1 MSSATHTMQ
10 LARTGKHFFWNYG
23 PLVFSVFYFFP
34 MIRNYDTYSV
44 SEVVIQFLAYV
55 GFIFCYHKA
64 SIKPAK
70 DATNFI
76 ALMMLICILM
86 TQETSGTSTLF
97 GYVGYFIGFC
107 FLGTVRWLMLAV
119 LMCAITLVATLHISP
134 NYWPY
139 FIGPAAVISLG
150 LFGFGV
156 VEYKER
162 IHRNESKQSREQIR
176 QLAKIAERERIARDL
191 HDLLGHSL
199 SSISLKSELAGK
211 FIDAGC
217 HDKARHETQEVAEL
231 ARTALSEVREAV
243 SGMKQLG
250 LRAQLEVMTS
260 RLQDKG
266 LLVEPDIQQVELT
279 PEQESCL
286 CFVAKEAITNVL
298 KHSSADKVSI
308 SLGTCE
314 QYHKLTLCDDGEVRK
329 VVWGN
334 GLTGIRSRIEELGG
348 SFTVLTES
356 GLKLVAQLPKKE
368 ISR

>member
-1 MSSATHTMQ
+1 MSSVTHTMH
-10 LARTGKHFFWNYG
+10 LARKGKHFFWNYG

-44 SEVVIQFLAYV
+44 AEVIVQFLAYIS
-55 GFIFCYHKA
+55 FIFCYHRA
-64 SIKPAK
+64 STKPAK

-76 ALMMLICILM
+76 ALMLLICVFM
-86 TQETSGTSTLF
+86 TQVTLGTSTLF

-107 FLGTVRWLMLAV
+107 FLGTVRWLMLAA
-119 LMCAITLVATLHISP
+119 LMCAITLVATLHVNL

-150 LFGFGV
+150 LFGFGL

-162 IHRNESKQSREQIR
+162 LHRNESRQSREQIR
-176 QLAKIAERERIARDL
+176 HLAKIAERERIARDL

-250 LRAQLEVMTS
+250 LRAQLEVMAS
-260 RLQDKG
+260 RLKDKG
-266 LLVEPDIQQVELT
+266 VLVELDIQQVTLT

-298 KHSSADKVSI
+298 KHSSANKVSI
-308 SLGTCE
+308 SLSASE
-314 QYHKLTLCDDGEVRK
+314 QHHKLILSDDGEVRK

-334 GLTGIRSRIEELGG
+334 GLNGIKSRIEELGG
-348 SFTVLTES
+348 SFNLRAEN
-356 GLKLVAQLPKKE
+356 GLKLVAQLPRKE
-368 ISR
+368 I